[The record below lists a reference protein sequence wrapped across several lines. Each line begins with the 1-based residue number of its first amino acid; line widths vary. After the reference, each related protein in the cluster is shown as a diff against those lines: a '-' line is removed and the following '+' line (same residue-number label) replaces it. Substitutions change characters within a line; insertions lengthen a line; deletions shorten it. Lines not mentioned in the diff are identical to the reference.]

1 MNKRDTLII
10 NEVCENE
17 KKIIYWERLHT
28 IVLIIL
34 TIVEVVSLFT
44 KLK

>member
-1 MNKRDTLII
+1 MNNKTLLQDISS
-10 NEVCENE
+10 NE

-34 TIVEVVSLFT
+34 TIVETYKIFI
-44 KLK
+44 K